1 VTRTLLPRTVL
12 EGGAVFDPHSLTIA
26 DADVVIEDGRVVD
39 VGPGLDGDESVD
51 VSGRTLLPG
60 MFDCHSHVVM
70 ERFDY
75 LRVLTEPFSLQ
86 FFYAVKALQQTLDLG
101 ITTVR
106 DAWGADAGVKAA
118 VERGLIP
125 GPRLRIT
132 VSMVAQTGGHADPWS
147 LCGGVLPVL
156 PPHPGRPSGVVDG
169 PDNLRRVVRELIRA
183 GADGIKVA
191 ASGGVLSLNTDPH
204 LPQLSEDELTAIV
217 EEAAAANRWV
227 MAHCHSAAGAMNA
240 VRAGVRSIDH
250 GSYLDDEVVGLMAER
265 GTWLVPTLLAAQGV
279 LDSAA
284 AGTQMPPGI
293 VEKAEEASARA
304 KESFALAVDAGVPV
318 AMGTD
323 CPVSP
328 HGTNLREIQLMSD
341 AGLGPV
347 RALHAATLSA
357 AALLRLDN
365 ELGSIETGKRADVV
379 AVSGDPLD
387 LTDYAD
393 RIEQVWKDG
402 VLVKSAP
409 TPR

>member
-1 VTRTLLPRTVL
+1 MTRTLLR
-12 EGGAVFDPHSLTIA
+12 GGAVFDPHSLSIA
-26 DADVVIEDGRVVD
+26 DADVVIEDGRVAD
-39 VGPGLDGDESVD
+39 VGPGLDGDEAID
-51 VSGRTLLPG
+51 VTGRTLLPG
-60 MFDCHSHVVM
+60 LFDCHDHVVM
-70 ERFDY
+70 EHFDY
-75 LRVLTEPFSLQ
+75 LRIFTEPFSLQ
-86 FFYAVKALQQTLDLG
+86 FFYATRVLRQTLDLG

-118 VERGLIP
+118 VERGVVP

-132 VSMVAQTGGHADPWS
+132 VSMVAQTGGHADSWS
-147 LCGGVLPVL
+147 PCGGVLPVL

-204 LPQLSEDELTAIV
+204 LPQLGEDELTAIV
-217 EEAAAANRWV
+217 DEAATAGRWV
-227 MAHCHSAAGAMNA
+227 MAHCHAAAGAKNA

-250 GSYLDDEVVGLMAER
+250 GSYLDEEAVAMMADR

-284 AGTQMPPGI
+284 AGTPLPPG
-293 VEKAEEASARA
+293 VLEKAEDATASA
-304 KESFALAVDAGVPV
+304 KDSFRLAVDAGVPV

-328 HGTNLREIQLMSD
+328 HGTNLREIALMSD
-341 AGLGPV
+341 AGLGPA

-365 ELGSIETGKRADVV
+365 ELGSIEPGKRADVV
-379 AVSGDPLD
+379 AVSGDPLNFD
-387 LTDYAD
+387 DYAS
-393 RIEQVWKDG
+393 RVEQVWKDG
-402 VLVKSAP
+402 VRVKG
-409 TPR
+409 